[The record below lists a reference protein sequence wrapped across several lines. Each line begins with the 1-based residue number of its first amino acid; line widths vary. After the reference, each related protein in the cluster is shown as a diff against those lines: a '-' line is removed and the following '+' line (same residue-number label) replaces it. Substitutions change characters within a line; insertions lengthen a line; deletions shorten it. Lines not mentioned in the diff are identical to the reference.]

1 MRRLYTAMF
10 AAALTFGLMAAP
22 HAASAQLGSII
33 KQRAQKKVTDK
44 KQAAETTLVR
54 ATDKAVDSTLEK
66 TSRGVDTVVSK
77 GSVVMD
83 TVINKT
89 SRGVGNAGKAIVG
102 DGGGGSDHIAA
113 DLATGRAVVAVIKF
127 TTGGTDP
134 TSGSDGALRS
144 LAKALLAT
152 EGPYLVE
159 GHVDASG
166 DPGADQTLSQ
176 ARAGAVKAKLVAAGV
191 PEGRLFAMGFGSTR
205 PATGNA
211 STTSGNARIEV
222 AKMQ

>member
-1 MRRLYTAMF
+1 MRRLYSAMF
-10 AAALTFGLMAAP
+10 AAALVIATVGVP

-33 KQRAQKKVTDK
+33 KQRAQKKVTDRK
-44 KQAAETTLVR
+44 EAAESTLVH

-89 SRGVGNAGKAIVG
+89 SRGVSTAGKAIVG
-102 DGGGGSDHIAA
+102 KGGSSDHIAA
-113 DLATGRAVVAVIKF
+113 DLATGRVVVEGIKF

-134 TSGSDGALRS
+134 TSGSDGTIRS

-152 EGPYLVE
+152 EGTYLVE

-166 DPGADQTLSQ
+166 DPGVDQTLSQ
-176 ARAGAVKAKLVAAGV
+176 GRAAAVKAKLVAAGV

-205 PATGNA
+205 PASGNS

>member
-1 MRRLYTAMF
+1 MRRLYTAML
-10 AAALTFGLMAAP
+10 AAGLAIGVLGVPAV
-22 HAASAQLGSII
+22 ASAQLGSII
-33 KQRAQKKVTDK
+33 KQRAQKKVTDR
-44 KQAAETTLVR
+44 KQAAESTLVH

-66 TSRGVDTVVSK
+66 TGRAVDTVVSK

-89 SRGVGNAGKAIVG
+89 SSAVGSAGKALK
-102 DGGGGSDHIAA
+102 GGGGSDHIAA
-113 DLATGRAVVAVIKF
+113 DLATGRAVVAGIKF

-134 TSGSDGALRS
+134 TSGSEGALRS
-144 LAKALLAT
+144 LAKALMAT
-152 EGPYLVE
+152 QGPYLIE

-166 DPGADQTLSQ
+166 DPAADQTLSQ
-176 ARAGAVKAKLVAAGV
+176 ARATAVKAKLVAAGV

-205 PATGNA
+205 PATGNS